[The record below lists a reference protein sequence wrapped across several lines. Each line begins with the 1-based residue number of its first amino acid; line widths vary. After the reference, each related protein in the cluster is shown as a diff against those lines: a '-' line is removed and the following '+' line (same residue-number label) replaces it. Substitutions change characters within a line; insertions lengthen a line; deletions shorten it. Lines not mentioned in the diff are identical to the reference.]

1 MKAISLKQ
9 PWADLIVN
17 GIKDIENRTWK
28 TSYRGKLFIH
38 ASKSFDRKGYL
49 WIKDKFQ
56 FVNLLYE
63 DEYIRG
69 HVIGISEIID
79 CVTYSD
85 SRWFEGPYG
94 FVLINSARLEKPFT
108 YKGKLGIFNID
119 NYGYMLESTGMASK
133 TV

>member
-49 WIKDKFQ
+49 WI
-56 FVNLLYE
+56 
-63 DEYIRG
+63 I
-69 HVIGISEIID
+69 
-79 CVTYSD
+79 
-85 SRWFEGPYG
+85 
-94 FVLINSARLEKPFT
+94 
-108 YKGKLGIFNID
+108 
-119 NYGYMLESTGMASK
+119 
-133 TV
+133 